1 MNFNWNGKWKSV
13 LIWLSAYL
21 NFISFVLV
29 GGYFY
34 VKRESE
40 ELQIATKY
48 AFLVTLGF
56 TAINALLSIF
66 NYIGG
71 LTNNYYASSA
81 YEFYS
86 VSVAIV
92 GIAKIL
98 VFATFII
105 LTLVNKDTASSAD
118 VTDSTDSE

>member
-1 MNFNWNGKWKSV
+1 MNFNWNNKWKSV

-34 VKRESE
+34 VKGEDE
-40 ELQIATKY
+40 ELQTATKR
-48 AFLVTLGF
+48 AFLLTLGF
-56 TAINALLSIF
+56 TAVSALLSIF

-86 VSVAIV
+86 VSVTIV
-92 GIAKIL
+92 NIIKIL
-98 VFATFII
+98 VYATFII
-105 LTLVNKDTASSAD
+105 LTLVKKDTAASD
-118 VTDSTDSE
+118 DSTDSE

>member
-1 MNFNWNGKWKSV
+1 MNFNWNNKWKSV

-34 VKRESE
+34 VKGEDE
-40 ELQIATKY
+40 ELQTATKR
-48 AFLVTLGF
+48 AFLLTLGF
-56 TAINALLSIF
+56 TAIGALLSIF

-86 VSVAIV
+86 VTVTIV
-92 GIAKIL
+92 NIIKIL

-105 LTLVNKDTASSAD
+105 LTLVKKDAAASD
-118 VTDSTDSE
+118 DSTDSE

>member
-1 MNFNWNGKWKSV
+1 MNFNWNNKWKSV

-34 VKRESE
+34 VKGEDE
-40 ELQIATKY
+40 ELQTATKR
-48 AFLVTLGF
+48 AFLITLGF
-56 TAINALLSIF
+56 TAIGALLSIF

-86 VSVAIV
+86 VTVTIV
-92 GIAKIL
+92 NIIKIL

-105 LTLVNKDTASSAD
+105 LTLVKKDAAASD
-118 VTDSTDSE
+118 DSTDSE

>member
-1 MNFNWNGKWKSV
+1 MNFNWNNKWKSV

-34 VKRESE
+34 VKGEDE
-40 ELQIATKY
+40 ELQTATKR
-48 AFLVTLGF
+48 AFLITLGF
-56 TAINALLSIF
+56 TAIGALLSIF

-86 VSVAIV
+86 VTVAIV
-92 GIAKIL
+92 NIIKIL
-98 VFATFII
+98 VYATFII
-105 LTLVNKDTASSAD
+105 LTLVKKDTAASDA
-118 VTDSTDSE
+118 TDSTDSE

>member
-1 MNFNWNGKWKSV
+1 MNFNWNNKWKSV

-34 VKRESE
+34 VKGEDE
-40 ELQIATKY
+40 ELQTATKR
-48 AFLVTLGF
+48 AFLITLGF
-56 TAINALLSIF
+56 TAIGALLSIF

-86 VSVAIV
+86 VSVTIV
-92 GIAKIL
+92 NIIKIL

-105 LTLVNKDTASSAD
+105 LTLVKKDGAASDA
-118 VTDSTDSE
+118 TDSTDSE

>member
-1 MNFNWNGKWKSV
+1 MNFNWNNKWKSV

-34 VKRESE
+34 VKGEDE
-40 ELQIATKY
+40 ELQTATKR
-48 AFLVTLGF
+48 AFLITLGF
-56 TAINALLSIF
+56 TAVGALLSIF

-86 VSVAIV
+86 VSVTIV
-92 GIAKIL
+92 NIIKIL
-98 VFATFII
+98 VYATFII
-105 LTLVNKDTASSAD
+105 LTLVKKDTAASDA
-118 VTDSTDSE
+118 TDSTDSE

>member
-1 MNFNWNGKWKSV
+1 MNFNWNNKWKSV

-34 VKRESE
+34 VKGKDE
-40 ELQIATKY
+40 ELQTATKR
-48 AFLVTLGF
+48 AFLITLGF
-56 TAINALLSIF
+56 TAVNALLSIF

-86 VSVAIV
+86 VSVTIV
-92 GIAKIL
+92 NIIKIL
-98 VFATFII
+98 VFAAFII
-105 LTLVNKDTASSAD
+105 LTLVKKDTVASD
-118 VTDSTDSE
+118 DSTDSE

>member
-1 MNFNWNGKWKSV
+1 MNFNWNNKWKSV

-34 VKRESE
+34 VKGEDE
-40 ELQIATKY
+40 ELQTATKR
-48 AFLVTLGF
+48 AFLITLGF
-56 TAINALLSIF
+56 TAIGALLSIF

-86 VSVAIV
+86 VTVTIV
-92 GIAKIL
+92 NIIKIL

-105 LTLVNKDTASSAD
+105 LTLVKKDAAASDA
-118 VTDSTDSE
+118 TDSTDSE